1 MRELSIFV
9 DESGD
14 FGAYASHSPY
24 YIVAMVLHDQA
35 KDISEGIA
43 VLEQKLSDLGFSGH
57 CTHAGP
63 IIRQEEEYQF
73 ADLKVRQKLLMRMMS
88 FFRNTEL
95 RVKTVYIE
103 KKHIA
108 DSVEAAG
115 KLAKQISQF
124 VRDNYSFFLSYD
136 CVKVYYDNGQVELSR
151 ILSSVFNSLLD
162 NVQFRRV
169 IPSDYRLFQVADM
182 VCTLTL
188 VDLKY
193 ASHQLSKSEMLFFG
207 DERILHKNYLKP
219 MNAKRM

>member
-14 FGAYASHSPY
+14 FGAYASHSPF
-24 YIVAMVLHDQA
+24 YIVAMVLHDQSE
-35 KDISEGIA
+35 DITNGIS
-43 VLEQKLSDLGFSGH
+43 VLEQKLSDLGFPNH

-73 ADLKVRQKLLMRMMS
+73 VGLKVRQKLLMRMMS
-88 FFRNTEL
+88 FFRNTDL

-103 KKHIA
+103 KKHIS

-115 KLAKQISQF
+115 RLARQLSQF
-124 VRDNYSFFLSYD
+124 VRDNYDYFLSYD
-136 CVKVYYDNGQVELSR
+136 CVKVYYDNGQIELSR
-151 ILSSVFNSLLD
+151 LLSSVFNSLLD

-169 IPSDYRLFQVADM
+169 IPSDYRLFQIADM

-188 VDLKY
+188 VSLK
-193 ASHQLSKSEMLFFG
+193 SSLHQMSKSETMFFR
-207 DERILHKNYLKP
+207 DERTLYKNYLKP
-219 MNAKRM
+219 LNAKRI

>member
-14 FGAYASHSPY
+14 FGAYASHSPF

-35 KDISEGIA
+35 RDIAEGIA
-43 VLEQKLSDLGFSGH
+43 VLEQKLSDLGFSDH

-124 VRDNYSFFLSYD
+124 VRDNYSYFLSYD

-193 ASHQLSKSEMLFFG
+193 SSHQLSKSEMLFFG
-207 DERILHKNYLKP
+207 DERTLHKNYLKP
-219 MNAKRM
+219 LDAKRM

>member
-1 MRELSIFV
+1 
-9 DESGD
+9 
-14 FGAYASHSPY
+14 
-24 YIVAMVLHDQA
+24 MVLHDQA
-35 KDISEGIA
+35 KDISDGVIM
-43 VLEQKLSDLGFSGH
+43 LEQKLSDLGFPEH

-73 ADLKVRQKLLMRMMS
+73 ADLRVRQKLLMRMMS
-88 FFRNTEL
+88 FFRNAEL
-95 RVKTVYIE
+95 QVKTVYIE

-108 DSVEAAG
+108 DSVDAAG

-124 VRDNYSFFLSYD
+124 VRDNYDFFLSYD

-162 NVQFRRV
+162 HVQFRRV

-188 VDLKY
+188 VDLKT
-193 ASHQLSKSEMLFFG
+193 ASHQFSKSEMLFFG
-207 DERILHKNYLKP
+207 DARTLHKNYLKP
-219 MNAKRM
+219 LNAKRM